1 MTKSNIP
8 TAKEILKQ
16 YSDKAYRIQE
26 VRFEEMLQEFA
37 KLHVE
42 AALKAASKNVKCI
55 WVNSKTIEVSP
66 THSKTLKT
74 VGVDKQVILN
84 AYPLTNIK

>member
-1 MTKSNIP
+1 MEKSNIP

-16 YSDKAYRIQE
+16 YSDKANRIQE

-42 AALKAASKNVKCI
+42 AALEAVHKNGKLI
-55 WVNSKTIEVSP
+55 D
-66 THSKTLKT
+66 
-74 VGVDKQVILN
+74 DKECFKNCSCKHPCKILDKESILN
-84 AYPLTNIK
+84 AYPLTNIE